1 MRKVPATE
9 FMTRDPVTARPDWT
23 LPELVEQLIELGVRG
38 LTVTD
43 DDGNVVGLVT
53 ETDLFL
59 KDKGV
64 PFSLEKVPTL
74 LGAVVD
80 LEDTDYFQPYHEIQ
94 VSEVMTRDVVTVDE
108 SATFEQ
114 IALLMLRKKVTLVPV
129 LSDGKL
135 VGEVRR
141 FHILKLIYCNS

>member
-1 MRKVPATE
+1 
-9 FMTRDPVTARPDWT
+9 MTRDPVTARPDWT